1 MPVSDSVSG
10 DLGLLLIAS
19 VWDKRQDDLNSAA
32 FSDRTGDERF
42 AAIDLGSLANAF
54 DPKVISRNGSEIE
67 ANTVVG
73 DDDRKVTVTT
83 SLKRQK
89 AYRGSHNRICK
100 NFLLCTNA
108 NASLSRMRFTT
119 DWLNILPVP
128 QCNSRRLTMRVDLI
142 PKVF

>member
-1 MPVSDSVSG
+1 MPVSDSVSD
-10 DLGLLLIAS
+10 DLGLLLTAS

-67 ANTVVG
+67 ADTVVG

-83 SLKRQK
+83 SLKTHACPVRVGVF
-89 AYRGSHNRICK
+89 ANVCER
-100 NFLLCTNA
+100 FLNDSKDGGFQARTK
-108 NASLSRMRFTT
+108 S
-119 DWLNILPVP
+119 
-128 QCNSRRLTMRVDLI
+128 
-142 PKVF
+142 